1 MTPQE
6 LDHLM
11 RCRRSV
17 RQYERRELEPGQVRW
32 ILESARIAPSSCN
45 IQPWH
50 IVVADQPDLVRE
62 LSLAAPMGTRV
73 NKWMADAGAVFV
85 LCAKP
90 HPLVHSAAQ
99 WIDRD
104 CHRLDIGIA
113 GEHMALMATA
123 LGLGSCWIGW
133 FSEGKVRS
141 LLAVPAEYQILGLLV
156 VGYPA
161 GGVDLAEPADV
172 NRRRKRMAEIASRN
186 RFGDA
191 LPEEVLRNA

>member
-1 MTPQE
+1 MNPTE
-6 LDHLM
+6 LDRLM

-17 RQYERRELEPGQVRW
+17 RQYERRSVEPDKIRR
-32 ILESARIAPSSCN
+32 ILDSARIAPSSCN

-50 IVVADQPDLVRE
+50 IVVADQPSLIAE
-62 LSLAAPMGTRV
+62 LALAAPVGTRV

-90 HPLVHSAAQ
+90 HPLVHNAAQ

-104 CHRLDIGIA
+104 CHRLDMGIA

-141 LLAVPAEYQILGLLV
+141 LLDVPAEYQILGLLV
-156 VGYPA
+156 VGYAA
-161 GGVDLAEPADV
+161 GDIRMEEPAEVD
-172 NRRRKRMAEIASRN
+172 RRRKRLGEIASHN
-186 RFGDA
+186 RFGET